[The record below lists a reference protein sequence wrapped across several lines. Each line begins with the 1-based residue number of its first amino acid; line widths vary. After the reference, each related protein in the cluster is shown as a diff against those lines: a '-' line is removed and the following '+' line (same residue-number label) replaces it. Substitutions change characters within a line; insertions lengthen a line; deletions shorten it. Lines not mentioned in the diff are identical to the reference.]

1 MVCVMVAC
9 DSDVHD
15 GVCLCVTLLCMMVCV
30 MVCVM
35 VACDGGV

>member
-1 MVCVMVAC
+1 MMETCDGVC

-30 MVCVM
+30 MV
-35 VACDGGV
+35 ACDGGV